1 MRYDIEITVQD
12 AAIKYRTS
20 SMVVTRIANTDRYI
34 ITKNNDP
41 TSFMSLTEDEMRDLS
56 FIIEVESA

>member
-12 AAIKYRTS
+12 AAIKYRTP

-56 FIIEVESA
+56 FIIEMESA